1 MYGRRLALAVI
12 LSLGVHALVPL
23 VVPRQPPRTSAPPTR
38 RAAPKPV
45 AVAVVREVQRAA
57 EEPLPA
63 PPPRPAPP
71 PPSQAPAP
79 ERPRKPPPPPREA
92 PPPPAK
98 AEPSPAPEPRAE
110 PRKPAPFVLS
120 NVALQGTVAVQTG
133 TESNL
138 FGDPSRD
145 ATGFRK
151 EVDRPAG
158 SGTAAA
164 DNGAP
169 REARKPVVKPPKALN
184 RVQGTY
190 PEAHRDLGRVV
201 RVELLL
207 TVSAGGEVT
216 EVQVRKGDLPAFD
229 EEARRT
235 VMRLRFEPA
244 TRDGTPIPYQVA
256 WTVVFLPEP

>member
-1 MYGRRLALAVI
+1 MYGRRLLIAVL
-12 LSLGVHALVPL
+12 LSLGIHVMVPL
-23 VVPRQPPRTSAPPTR
+23 VVPRQPPRNAPPPAR
-38 RAAPKPV
+38 RAPARPV
-45 AVAVVREVQRAA
+45 AVAVVRQVRQAA
-57 EEPLPA
+57 EEPLP
-63 PPPRPAPP
+63 PPPPLPAPP
-71 PPSQAPAP
+71 PPAPVP
-79 ERPRKPPPPPREA
+79 ERPRKSPPPPREA
-92 PPPPAK
+92 PPQAPRPEAPP
-98 AEPSPAPEPRAE
+98 PEPTPKAE

-133 TESNL
+133 AESNL

-151 EVDRPAG
+151 ESDRPG
-158 SGTAAA
+158 GTGT
-164 DNGAP
+164 NGPGGDAP

-190 PEAHRDLGRVV
+190 PEAYRDLGRVV
-201 RVELLL
+201 RVDLLL
-207 TVSAGGEVT
+207 TVSPAGEVT
-216 EVQVRKGDLPAFD
+216 DVQVRKGDLPAFD

-235 VMRLRFEPA
+235 AMRLRFEPA

>member
-1 MYGRRLALAVI
+1 MYGRRLALAVT
-12 LSLGVHALVPL
+12 LSLGIHALVPL
-23 VVPRQPPRTSAPPTR
+23 VVPRQPPRTSPPPAAR
-38 RAAPKPV
+38 RAPPKPV

-71 PPSQAPAP
+71 PPSPAP
-79 ERPRKPPPPPREA
+79 ERPRKAPPPPREA
-92 PPPPAK
+92 PPPPPK
-98 AEPSPAPEPRAE
+98 AEPSPAPEPKAE

-151 EVDRPAG
+151 EADRPAG
-158 SGTAAA
+158 TGT
-164 DNGAP
+164 GAP
-169 REARKPVVKPPKALN
+169 DGATREARKPVVKPPKALN